1 MRTTNSNNYIDILHS
16 APNVQSLS
24 ITQRLWR
31 LVSHP
36 QRIPQVIKRHILGK
50 PKVIDWDSRVNE
62 LGAYSVIDT
71 RHTPD
76 EYEYVTKRQKEIL
89 YPHFLSKLNG
99 DERSVLDFGCGAGR
113 FTADLAEMIN
123 GEAIGTDVTQKLI
136 NICPANKN
144 VSYICSER
152 FFEENKLTF
161 DAIWVSLV
169 LGGLPDNEL
178 SVLAKK
184 IEAAVVQNGLLFLVE
199 STGERYLEGLWR
211 IRTRAQ
217 LTSLFPLIQLQHIG
231 SYYDV
236 NQEISILAGRK
247 SQKSV

>member
-1 MRTTNSNNYIDILHS
+1 MLQI
-16 APNVQSLS
+16 
-24 ITQRLWR
+24 
-31 LVSHP
+31 
-36 QRIPQVIKRHILGK
+36 IKRHILGK

-71 RHTPD
+71 RHMPD

-89 YPHFLSKLNG
+89 YPYFLSRLNG
-99 DERSVLDFGCGAGR
+99 NERSVLDFGCGAGR
-113 FTADLAEMIN
+113 FTADLAEIIN
-123 GEAIGTDVTQKLI
+123 GEAIGTDVTQRLI
-136 NICPANKN
+136 NICPAHKN

-169 LGGLPDNEL
+169 FGGLPDNEL

-184 IEAAVVQNGLLFLVE
+184 IEAALAENGLFFLVE
-199 STGERYLEGLWR
+199 STGEKYLEGLWR

-217 LTSLFPLIQLQHIG
+217 LISQFPSIQLQHIG
-231 SYYDV
+231 TYYDAS
-236 NQEISILAGRK
+236 QEIAIFAGRK
-247 SQKSV
+247 SPKK